1 MVSLF
6 KVNEIGNEDL
16 IDWFRINE
24 SDCQRWRYIEVLSD
38 NFLQS
43 GEKKIIPKV
52 VLYAYNKGIFFPVQ
66 MCQSYFYVGIEN
78 TGSIVCPTC
87 LVGARYGAFGISE
100 KAFIVNFHVHAHSLA
115 VCLYCRKRISSTRL
129 NKCSLNPNCQ
139 SLLEL
144 SKFSQCKRIN

>member
-6 KVNEIGNEDL
+6 KVNEIGTEDL
-16 IDWFRINE
+16 IDWFKINE

-52 VLYAYNKGIFFPVQ
+52 FLYAYSKCIYFPVQ

-78 TGSIVCPTC
+78 TGSIVCKTC
-87 LVGARYGAFGISE
+87 LVAARYSAFSFSE
-100 KAFIVNFHVHAHSLA
+100 KAFIVNFHIHAQSVV
-115 VCLYCRKRISSTRL
+115 VCLYCNKRVSSTRL
-129 NKCSLNPNCQ
+129 NKCSENPNRQ
-139 SLLEL
+139 GLFEL
-144 SKFSQCKRIN
+144 SKFSQCMRIN